1 MLGTNQ
7 TLGKMDI
14 RLDRDVDQFLV
25 FELVLNKRGRTW
37 RWNVCTT
44 EGATVM
50 VGSESSRPAAKY
62 QAERALFLL
71 LLSAPYR
78 LIRLSR
84 AMPPGPAPSLSNAKR
99 ETGNREYFW
108 NRPHR
113 AG

>member
-25 FELVLNKRGRTW
+25 FDLVLNKRGRTW
-37 RWNVCTT
+37 RWSVRTT

-62 QAERALFLL
+62 QADRALFLL

-78 LIRLSR
+78 LIRLS
-84 AMPPGPAPSLSNAKR
+84 NA
-99 ETGNREYFW
+99 TGTE
-108 NRPHR
+108 P
-113 AG
+113 